1 MTQQD
6 HRIRCG
12 PGAGRQCS
20 KPAAAFAEIQPL
32 STSRT
37 SQLSRQAGP
46 FLAPAAVCQ
55 IARGCHA
62 AARRDDR
69 AAQGENLPRWDD
81 IRLLLAV
88 ASQGSYARA
97 AQQTGLSLAT
107 VGRRL
112 RALEQ
117 SLGATLIERRPD
129 GHRLTA
135 QAEALLPAASRMAA
149 AASDLHASVGPLHAE
164 VRILAREWEAL
175 FLIRHLRALR
185 STLNN
190 IEIVIGYKH
199 WPDLARWE
207 ADLVLTDHAPA
218 DGNLVTRKLGRMA
231 FAVYASRSYV
241 AAAQPALPQRAAFSD
256 DQYQYHAWVGL
267 TPAHRYFA
275 SEQWLARRRPDG
287 APSTHRFD
295 NAFMVL
301 EAVRSGV
308 GLGLLPVWLA
318 ESDTTLVRVSE
329 VLPDLVHQTSHQMN
343 ADLRN
348 EPRLRAVADAV
359 SALFRRERPSL
370 LGETIGSPPL

>member
-1 MTQQD
+1 
-6 HRIRCG
+6 
-12 PGAGRQCS
+12 
-20 KPAAAFAEIQPL
+20 L
-32 STSRT
+32 
-37 SQLSRQAGP
+37 L
-46 FLAPAAVCQ
+46 
-55 IARGCHA
+55 
-62 AARRDDR
+62 
-69 AAQGENLPRWDD
+69 RWDD

-117 SLGATLIERRPD
+117 SLGATLIERRSD

-175 FLIRHLRALR
+175 FLIRHLQTLR
-185 STLNN
+185 STLKS

-218 DGNLVTRKLGRMA
+218 DGNLLTRKLGRMG
-231 FAVYASRSYV
+231 FAVYGSRPYV
-241 AAAQPALPQRAAFSD
+241 AQAEPALTALPERPAHAAD
-256 DQYQYHAWVGL
+256 HYQHHAWVGL

-287 APSTHRFD
+287 APATHRFD

-301 EAVRSGV
+301 EAVRAGV
-308 GLGLLPVWLA
+308 GLGLLPVWLG
-318 ESDTTLVRVSE
+318 ESDATLVRVSE
-329 VLPDLVHQTSHQMN
+329 VLPDLVHQTSQLMN

-348 EPRLRAVADAV
+348 EPRLREVADAV
-359 SALFRRERPSL
+359 SALFRRERASL
-370 LGETIGSPPL
+370 TGETIGLPHPDP